1 MANAQRGEAS
11 ITVGGKEYT
20 LRPTFDSLCELEN
33 LINRPFAD
41 ILNSVTEGRLSG
53 LRSVAWCLLH
63 DRHGDEIISLKDA
76 SSWIEEAG
84 GADVVLEAVY
94 RCFSLNMD
102 SAIEQ
107 SAADPQNAQVGT
119 SAGSSSAPAE
129 SA

>member
-1 MANAQRGEAS
+1 MANAQRGEAA
-11 ITVGGKEYT
+11 ITVDGTEYT
-20 LRPTFDSLCELEN
+20 LRPTFDALCELETLVN
-33 LINRPFAD
+33 KPFAD
-41 ILNSVTEGRLSG
+41 ILNTVTEGRLSG
-53 LRSVAWCLLH
+53 LRSVAWCLLQ
-63 DRHGDEIISLKDA
+63 DRHGAQIKTLKDA
-76 SSWIEEAG
+76 SEWIEEAG

-119 SAGSSSAPAE
+119 SAGSSSAPVE